1 MTDKTWENCKKIFK
15 DYYQAKKR
23 FGSTHPTNH
32 GFESVANL
40 NEVQDEEMK
49 LMERNHDS
57 EQINAM
63 AKTTNSMVEL
73 CAKIAVAKAE
83 QGTQIAELKMK
94 IDLLTKMSEKLVIP
108 TPKKTTTTRRIGNIT
123 KCEKR
128 HEKGICWE
136 DKNNAANRPPNWKL
150 VKP

>member
-23 FGSTHPTNH
+23 FGITQLTNH
-32 GFESVANL
+32 GFEIAANL
-40 NEVQDEEMK
+40 NEVQDNKME
-49 LMERNHDS
+49 LMERNNYL

-63 AKTTNSMVEL
+63 ANTKKSMVEL
-73 CAKIAVAKAE
+73 CAPLAVAKVE
-83 QGTQIAELKMK
+83 QGAQIAELNTK
-94 IDLLTKMSEKLVIP
+94 IDLLTKMVEKLAIP
-108 TPKKTTTTRRIGNIT
+108 KPMKTTTTRRIGNYP

-128 HEKGICWE
+128 HEKGMCWE
-136 DKNNAANRPPNWKL
+136 DEKNVANRTPNWKL